1 MCRTAC
7 ICIDHLVHAVNLVPA
22 STPPQV
28 PSSAAHDACQLAC
41 LAAQL
46 RLALDKCEAAGDA
59 EGGGCGGGKAPSL
72 QLVAAGIHPT
82 TPTTST

>member
-1 MCRTAC
+1 MQSVLLTFIVSA
-7 ICIDHLVHAVNLVPA
+7 VHAFQERLDWVEAYSA
-22 STPPQV
+22 SQFK
-28 PSSAAHDACQLAC
+28 SSATW
-41 LAAQL
+41 AAQL